1 MQNAAATSW
10 KIAEEDRLRADLY
23 GFLSA
28 LLAAPP
34 DKELLART
42 ALLEGDETPLG
53 RSIAAL
59 AKLAG
64 QCGPDAAEREFNA
77 LFIGLGRGELLPYA
91 SYYMTGFLNE
101 KPLALL
107 RKDMAGLGI
116 SRAANVFEPEDNIAS
131 LCEMMAGL
139 IVKEI
144 PFLLLVTL
152 AAMPQVHWRTRAPY
166 QPHGH
171 GFADAT
177 SRNELGSRTVPC
189 AREIVTQRS
198 SSGWRRPSIAAREN
212 SGSSSRNSTPLWAS
226 EISPGRGGLPPPS
239 SAAGV
244 TVWCGARNGRSSI
257 SPRSAR
263 PTAE

>member
-139 IVKEI
+139 IVGR
-144 PFLLLVTL
+144 FG
-152 AAMPQVHWRTRAPY
+152 TRVSLSRQKAFFDDLKGAKGSVFYAP
-166 QPHGH
+166 
-171 GFADAT
+171 
-177 SRNELGSRTVPC
+177 V
-189 AREIVTQRS
+189 
-198 SSGWRRPSIAAREN
+198 
-212 SGSSSRNSTPLWAS
+212 
-226 EISPGRGGLPPPS
+226 
-239 SAAGV
+239 
-244 TVWCGARNGRSSI
+244 GAIGRSFMDI
-257 SPRSAR
+257 EKEAFRMAGDSPA
-263 PTAE
+263 